1 MPYFHE
7 TQGGK
12 PIMYGKLPEA
22 LDAVK
27 RCAKALER
35 IADSLEKRV
44 VQEIV
49 PVAAADR
56 MISEGYRWVDKFED
70 RGELF
75 AVFEKEVSRRD

>member
-7 TQGGK
+7 TQGGE
-12 PIMYGKLPEA
+12 PIMYRKLP
-22 LDAVK
+22 DAMDSV
-27 RCAKALER
+27 RSCAKSLER
-35 IADSLEKRV
+35 IAAILDRRI

-49 PVAAADR
+49 PISAASR